1 MKDAS
6 GCGAAVGTHSARA
19 SVPKAA
25 PVKAYAVLAFPP
37 AMTAARSVRK
47 TFHGNPPFYSLVQ
60 QPTLEHVE
68 WYREEK

>member
-1 MKDAS
+1 MKDVS
-6 GCGAAVGTHSARA
+6 DCGAAVGTHSARA

-37 AMTAARSVRK
+37 AMTAAWSVRK